1 MERVEGPHVGNGHI
15 NSNTEKVNTS
25 NGQANGHTNT
35 SNGHAKNSNGHANG
49 SNGHLTT
56 SGNGH
61 LSTTGNGQP
70 VSGTSLTP
78 SPSMSPSRSRR
89 WKTQIKIH
97 AQFSMMLI
105 MVTMLIAHNTQRY
118 RHGSHA
124 DPWHYDHCA

>member
-1 MERVEGPHVGNGHI
+1 MERVEAPHVGNGHI

-25 NGQANGHTNT
+25 NGHANGHTNT
-35 SNGHAKNSNGHANG
+35 SNGHVKSSNGHANG

-56 SGNGH
+56 PGNGH

-89 WKTQIKIH
+89 WKTQIH
-97 AQFSMMLI
+97 AQLSMMLI
-105 MVTMLIAHNTQRY
+105 MVTMLIAHNTQR
-118 RHGSHA
+118 HVLHA